1 MIHTTLSQWSQVYD
15 RAKHLTT
22 KPFVISEEKHLS
34 SLLVSNG
41 FLSPFIQK
49 FAKTTR
55 VTANKEPAQEFK
67 PTAILPYI
75 KDVSDVLRRS
85 LQHRGI
91 RTLFK
96 SDTTFR
102 SRLNALEPTKQNGI
116 VYKIPCECGRVHISE
131 TARSMRERIKEHD
144 RDIRFARTQ
153 TSAVLEHANETGHIP
168 IWCKAKF
175 IGRDPYWYTSR
186 VKEAIYIWLHP
197 NNFNG
202 NSGIE
207 IPKA

>member
-1 MIHTTLSQWSQVYD
+1 MY
-15 RAKHLTT
+15 
-22 KPFVISEEKHLS
+22 
-34 SLLVSNG
+34 
-41 FLSPFIQK
+41 
-49 FAKTTR
+49 
-55 VTANKEPAQEFK
+55 
-67 PTAILPYI
+67 
-75 KDVSDVLRRS
+75 VLRRS
-85 LQHRGI
+85 LQHRGT

-102 SRLNALEPTKQNGI
+102 SHLNALEPTKQNGI

-153 TSAVLEHANETGHIP
+153 TSAVVEHANETGHIP
-168 IWCKAKF
+168 VWCKAKF
-175 IGRDPYWYTSR
+175 IGRDPYWYTRR

-207 IPKA
+207 IPKAWKPRIKQHNNRSMRTYEGMQSNNRNNNDDQNAPITANQRAKKIAACKSSTSSPDED